1 MVNNSANINK
11 TSNHL
16 SSHPTEHNNI
26 PGHMML
32 EMKDL
37 AWDKHNNVAGLNM
50 SILLC
55 ESLFDMCEILNGATL
70 VWLRRV
76 LPQIFLNIHMLQFCQ
91 CSIAVCNC
99 EQYCSF

>member
-70 VWLRRV
+70 VWLSLLAFVDLLERTILFTIAHSYRT
-76 LPQIFLNIHMLQFCQ
+76 LTELQHVD
-91 CSIAVCNC
+91 I
-99 EQYCSF
+99 